1 MKRAARTIGAAG
13 ALRGSARAEYAYEA
27 IRLEL
32 LEGAL
37 APGDKL
43 SVIDLAAQLQCSRV
57 PIMEALK
64 RLEREE
70 LVTIVPQVGCRV
82 VTPGIAD
89 VADFFVLFAAVEA
102 AVTALAAE
110 RRDADDIVRFRAL
123 CRDIDAALASAGGPA
138 AHDPSYRR
146 LNLRFHGEIHAM
158 ARSPLA
164 SKMAA
169 ALWDRSDFYI
179 KMVFGSLYFSRR
191 VIRSHRDIR
200 RAVINGDPVAADA
213 AVRSHLQRV
222 GNAVTEQMAASTST
236 GPRGADPAEHEPDA
250 PT

>member
-1 MKRAARTIGAAG
+1 MAAGLPGAAAVKLTVKPDADHG
-13 ALRGSARAEYAYEA
+13 PPRGSARADNAYET

-37 APGDKL
+37 VPGDKL
-43 SVIDLAAQLQCSRV
+43 SVVDLAEQLQCSRV

-82 VTPGIAD
+82 VTPSVGD

-102 AVTALAAE
+102 TVTSFAAE
-110 RRDADDIVRFRAL
+110 RRGADDIVAFRAL
-123 CRDIDAALASAGGPA
+123 CRDIDDALKSAGGPA
-138 AHDPSYRR
+138 TRDPLYRR
-146 LNLRFHGEIHAM
+146 LNLRFHGEIHRM
-158 ARSPLA
+158 AHSPGA

-191 VIRSHRDIR
+191 VIRSHREIR
-200 RAVINGDPVAADA
+200 RAIISGDPVAADA
-213 AVRSHLQRV
+213 AVRDHLRSV
-222 GNAVTEQMAASTST
+222 GNAVTQQMSAN
-236 GPRGADPAEHEPDA
+236 
-250 PT
+250 

>member
-1 MKRAARTIGAAG
+1 MKLTAASDASKPAT
-13 ALRGSARAEYAYEA
+13 RGSARAEYAYETV
-27 IRLEL
+27 RLEL

-43 SVIDLAAQLQCSRV
+43 SVVELAEQLQCSRV

-82 VTPGIAD
+82 VTPSIGD

-102 AVTALAAE
+102 AVTAFAAE
-110 RRDADDIVRFRAL
+110 RRGAADIVGFRAV
-123 CRDIDAALASAGGPA
+123 CRDIDDALKSAGGPA
-138 AHDPSYRR
+138 TQDPLYRR
-146 LNLRFHGEIHAM
+146 LNLRFHGEIHRM
-158 ARSPLA
+158 ARSPGA
-164 SKMAA
+164 SKLAA

-179 KMVFGSLYFSRR
+179 KMMFGSLYFSRR

-200 RAVINGDPVAADA
+200 RAIINGDPIAADA
-213 AVRSHLQRV
+213 AVRDHLHRV
-222 GNAVTEQMAASTST
+222 GKAVTAQMA
-236 GPRGADPAEHEPDA
+236 PD
-250 PT
+250 

>member
-1 MKRAARTIGAAG
+1 MVKLTVASDADQPAI
-13 ALRGSARAEYAYEA
+13 RGSARAEYAYET

-43 SVIDLAAQLQCSRV
+43 SVVDLAEQLRCSRV
-57 PIMEALK
+57 PVMEALK
-64 RLEREE
+64 RLEREQ

-82 VTPGIAD
+82 VTPSVAD

-102 AVTALAAE
+102 AVSALAAE
-110 RRDADDIVRFRAL
+110 RRDADDIIRFRAL
-123 CRDIDAALASAGGPA
+123 CGEIDAALKSAGGPA
-138 AHDPSYRR
+138 TQDPSYRR
-146 LNLRFHGEIHAM
+146 LNLRFHADIHRM
-158 ARSPLA
+158 AYSPGA

-200 RAVINGDPVAADA
+200 RAIISGDPDAADA
-213 AVRSHLQRV
+213 AVREHLRSV
-222 GNAVTEQMAASTST
+222 GKAVTRQMSAT
-236 GPRGADPAEHEPDA
+236 
-250 PT
+250 